1 MFTIKIPLRRL
12 LVILSVLVGASIA
25 CNLPARGATT
35 PPPSPTL
42 SPEEIRQ
49 LEEQLRAT
57 LENPQEPAAVTITVT
72 EQQLTSFVASEVAS
86 MDNPPLTNPQV
97 VLVNGQ
103 IEIYGVVN
111 QAGISANAKTVLQPR
126 IDAEGNPKL
135 DVVSINIGP
144 FPVPDSFKNQVEEMV
159 DDTLSNYLMA
169 QSDRF
174 QVTDIQVSDGRMAV
188 SGMRL
193 Q

>member
-1 MFTIKIPLRRL
+1 MKIPLRRYL
-12 LVILSVLVGASIA
+12 LILSVLVVVSMA
-25 CNLPARGATT
+25 CNLPAAGVST
-35 PPPSPTL
+35 PPPAPTM
-42 SPEEIRQ
+42 SAEEILQ

-57 LENPQEPAAVTITVT
+57 LANSQESSAVSITVT
-72 EQQLTSFVASEVAS
+72 EQQLNTFVASEVAAMTDS
-86 MDNPPLTNPQV
+86 PITNPQV

-103 IEIYGVVN
+103 IEVYGVVN
-111 QAGISANAKTVLQPR
+111 QSGITANSKTVLQPR

-144 FPVPDSFKNQVEEMV
+144 FPVPDTFKDQVEAMV

-174 QVTDIQVSDGRMAV
+174 RVTDIQVAEGRMTV
-188 SGMRL
+188 SGTRI